1 LKRLI
6 LIPVV
11 IMLISAMF
19 MVSCAEPAP
28 PAPAPA
34 PAPAPSPAPTPAPA
48 PAGPE
53 EILIGA
59 DACLTGMY
67 AGFGE
72 GAVFGMEAAVEDI
85 NKQGGIYVKEYDRK
99 IPVKLVVADNESDLT
114 RAGTLA
120 EDLILRDKVKF
131 LLTTGALEINFPIAR
146 VAERY
151 KVPFMTGPGPYESWQ
166 AMRMEADPPWQYTW
180 SISFAIATPS
190 PEGDFRHGKPGYSMF
205 DAWLG
210 ALQFFGGET
219 NKKIALLASDDQ
231 DGRGW
236 YLGFAPEAEKIGM
249 DTYHS
254 EEQFGLVPMDT
265 TDFSALITKW
275 KDDNCELLWANCPA
289 PFFGTFWRQAR
300 TLGYEPKQV
309 FATRAGLFYT
319 DVTAWGGD
327 LPQGICNEMF
337 WNPSIQ
343 GTHGIGDT
351 TATSLHE
358 RWAEATGQPM
368 HQIMGWLYADAQV
381 LFDAIERAGSL
392 DGEKVNAALAQTDMM
407 TIYHRVVFDK
417 DQYSRIPVAFGQWQK
432 TDKPWVWDNPIVY
445 SDHDFMPATAE
456 MIFPIPYD

>member
-1 LKRLI
+1 MRHKLVTLI
-6 LIPVV
+6 LAVVV
-11 IMLISAMF
+11 I
-19 MVSCAEPAP
+19 VSLVIVGCAKPAPAPTPAP
-28 PAPAPA
+28 PAP
-34 PAPAPSPAPTPAPA
+34 SPA

-72 GAVFGMEAAVEDI
+72 GAVFGMKAAVEDI
-85 NKQGGIYVKEYDRK
+85 NKQGGIYVKEYNRK
-99 IPVKLVVADNESDLT
+99 LPVKLVVVDNESDLT
-114 RAGTLA
+114 KTGTLA

-146 VAERY
+146 VAERH
-151 KVPFMTGPGPYESWQ
+151 KVPFMCGPGPFESWQ
-166 AMRMEADPPWQYTW
+166 AMRMEAEPPWRYSW
-180 SISFAIATPS
+180 DISFAIATPA
-190 PEGDFRHGKPGYSMF
+190 PEGDFRHDASGYSMF

-210 ALQFFGGET
+210 ALKFFGGET
-219 NKKIALLASDDQ
+219 NKKIALLAASDE
-231 DGRGW
+231 DGTGW
-236 YLGFAPEAEKIGM
+236 YMAFAPEAEKIGM
-249 DTYHS
+249 GTYRS

-265 TDFSALITKW
+265 TDFTSLIAKW
-275 KDDNCELLWANCPA
+275 RDENCELLWSNSPA
-289 PFFGTFWRQAR
+289 PFFGAFWRQAR
-300 TLGYEPKQV
+300 MLGYQPKQV

-337 WNPSIQ
+337 WNPSIK

-351 TATSLHE
+351 TPMSLHE
-358 RWAEATGQPM
+358 RWVEATGQPM
-368 HQIMGWLYADAQV
+368 HQIMGWLYADTQV

-392 DGEKVNAALAQTDMM
+392 DGEKVNEALGQTDMM

-417 DQYSRIPVAFGQWQK
+417 DQYSRVPVSFGQWQK
-432 TDKPWVWDNPIVY
+432 SDKPWVWDNPIVF
-445 SDHDFMPATAE
+445 SEHDFMPAEAE